1 MLGHTFGVLSGFFF
15 PPFPRILRFLI
26 FRSSG
31 AFVLELVI
39 YCRWITEGQFFA
51 LLTFSYFWVYI
62 TRIHRSLVFE
72 GVPLLRF
79 LVFFTS
85 LFLIAKE
92 AQDDKQCRW
101 ITEGQYGALLSFS
114 SLTLTYFLVC
124 ITRIH
129 RFLVFEGVPPSVS
142 FFY

>member
-1 MLGHTFGVLSGFFF
+1 MLGHTFGVLSGFFS
-15 PPFPRILRFLI
+15 PPFRVSYDFFI

-62 TRIHRSLVFE
+62 THIRKFLVFE

-92 AQDDKQCRW
+92 AQGDKQCRW
-101 ITEGQYGALLSFS
+101 IT
-114 SLTLTYFLVC
+114 
-124 ITRIH
+124 
-129 RFLVFEGVPPSVS
+129 
-142 FFY
+142 